1 MFGHILGCQWSHLH
15 KAYASICFHWLRVSK
30 HTRTILW
37 LAQLNMEGGFRCQRG
52 GSLIKDASGAS
63 MRTPGVSR
71 LYSMGGYVIS
81 LVKQQGGALNLGT
94 F

>member
-1 MFGHILGCQWSHLH
+1 MLSLAQCL
-15 KAYASICFHWLRVSK
+15 KAYKNHALVGSNEHGEAASGVKGAGHS
-30 HTRTILW
+30 
-37 LAQLNMEGGFRCQRG
+37 
-52 GSLIKDASGAS
+52 SKDASGAS

-81 LVKQQGGALNLGT
+81 LVKQQVKALNFGT

>member
-1 MFGHILGCQWSHLH
+1 MYMDVKGVTCTKHTQAMLSLAQSL
-15 KAYASICFHWLRVSK
+15 KAYMNHALVGSIEHGGAASGVKGAGHS
-30 HTRTILW
+30 
-37 LAQLNMEGGFRCQRG
+37 
-52 GSLIKDASGAS
+52 SKDASGAS

-81 LVKQQGGALNLGT
+81 LVKQQVKALNLGT